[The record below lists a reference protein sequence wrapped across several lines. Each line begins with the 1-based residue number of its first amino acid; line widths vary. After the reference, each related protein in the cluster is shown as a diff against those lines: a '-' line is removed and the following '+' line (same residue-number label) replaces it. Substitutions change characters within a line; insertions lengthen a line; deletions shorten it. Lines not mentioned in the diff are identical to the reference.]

1 MIYASKTENNITSPC
16 DIVSVDNWINIVSPT
31 ETEVDT
37 IVNDLGV
44 SRDLL
49 MAALDSEESSRIEI
63 EDSETLILLNASY
76 EQTGDELIMYD
87 TIPIGI
93 ILLNNHVIT
102 ICNEEIDCIT
112 NLSKHAGLINT
123 SRKSRLVLQLI
134 NNIASFYLRDLGRI
148 GRMTDS
154 IEESLLNK
162 AKNEHIL
169 ELLSIEKTL
178 VYFSENLSSNKKV
191 LNKILRSRVLKRHEE
206 DEDLIED
213 AIIEFDQAIEMARI
227 NKSIIRSIREAFSAI
242 TNNSL
247 NSIMKILA
255 SITVILTIPSM
266 LYSFFGMNVPFNAI
280 FTNVYSAVIILLLS
294 LALSILTFII
304 MKKKNFL

>member
-1 MIYASKTENNITSPC
+1 
-16 DIVSVDNWINIVSPT
+16 
-31 ETEVDT
+31 
-37 IVNDLGV
+37 
-44 SRDLL
+44 

-63 EDSETLILLNASY
+63 EESETLILLNASY